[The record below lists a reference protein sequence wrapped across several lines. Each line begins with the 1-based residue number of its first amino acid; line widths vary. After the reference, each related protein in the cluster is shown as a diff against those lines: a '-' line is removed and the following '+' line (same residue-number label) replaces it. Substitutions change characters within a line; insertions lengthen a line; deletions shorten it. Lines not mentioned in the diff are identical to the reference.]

1 MKEIIGLPG
10 MEMANTEKVLSEM
23 DEMWGGRKSWRWY
36 DTDL

>member
-10 MEMANTEKVLSEM
+10 MEMAYTEKRLSEM
-23 DEMWGGRKSWRWY
+23 DEMWGGRKSWH